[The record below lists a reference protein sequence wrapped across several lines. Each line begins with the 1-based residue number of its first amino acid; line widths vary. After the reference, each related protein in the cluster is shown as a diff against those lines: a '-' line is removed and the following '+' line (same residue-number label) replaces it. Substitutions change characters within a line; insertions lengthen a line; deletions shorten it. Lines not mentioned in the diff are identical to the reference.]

1 MVMSP
6 LCPSS
11 PSGFWYYSGTVWFR
25 KIVGSALVW
34 KMPKNGEKPAFL
46 QRKSPETFR
55 FRDFLVEISGIE
67 PLTS

>member
-1 MVMSP
+1 MVMRP

-34 KMPKNGEKPAFL
+34 KMPKNGENLHFCKEKVPKPYDF
-46 QRKSPETFR
+46 ETLWWR
-55 FRDFLVEISGIE
+55 
-67 PLTS
+67 